1 MFLGPLTGMWFW
13 WASQN
18 CVGRYCL
25 GKHKLSSDLDWEDPQ
40 LQTILIRVIF
50 FGDFLCSMKM
60 EALVWRCPPVRGEIS
75 QDPSFPRRNNK
86 NRSNNDFL
94 QLFVSH
100 DDCLQFKTKFKS
112 YTQTVSTRTLQ
123 DLRDF
128 KDILVMIKVPAVIVR
143 FLDFQRYKW
152 LTAW

>member
-1 MFLGPLTGMWFW
+1 MFDKNGSIGME
-13 WASQN
+13 
-18 CVGRYCL
+18 V
-25 GKHKLSSDLDWEDPQ
+25 SSSAGGDL
-40 LQTILIRVIF
+40 
-50 FGDFLCSMKM
+50 
-60 EALVWRCPPVRGEIS
+60 
-75 QDPSFPRRNNK
+75 PSFPRRNNK
-86 NRSNNDFL
+86 NGSNNDFL

-152 LTAW
+152 LTVW